1 MLLKTIFPRFNLRG
15 SILNIDDRRHE
26 VKYMCNKCGKL
37 RVMFSL
43 CDLKTEDLA
52 SKGYIEITDI
62 HNCVES
68 KLTPITLYVDASYS
82 VRSQF
87 PIEVEK
93 TKTTE
98 PLPGLDIPLPIKV
111 KMGNREIEKIKGFRG
126 KNIRSI
132 KISDKLRQTNF
143 ILDIS
148 NKGNELSSTSKMSLV
163 TVSMR
168 INKKVSEENA
178 KKWLEIIAS
187 TIETRVMLDE
197 TVLSHLLVY
206 LEGKIGEKPEEYEKI
221 EVEFL
226 LSNSHLISNESL
238 LTNFEENKSKIF
250 PDWTKVEHSYAAKII
265 QNCSASKHKTLWEV
279 YETVKDKQTLTEF
292 LSLVRELRKQEVIK
306 VEKMEFFTLSD
317 PQTK

>member
-1 MLLKTIFPRFNLRG
+1 MSTKEREKEKVGSSIGKKVTVSDDCLFLPLKKEIYAVKNNFPRFNLRG

-87 PIEVEK
+87 PIELEK

-111 KMGNREIEKIKGFRG
+111 K
-126 KNIRSI
+126 S
-132 KISDKLRQTNF
+132 S
-143 ILDIS
+143 LD
-148 NKGNELSSTSKMSLV
+148 
-163 TVSMR
+163 
-168 INKKVSEENA
+168 
-178 KKWLEIIAS
+178 
-187 TIETRVMLDE
+187 
-197 TVLSHLLVY
+197 
-206 LEGKIGEKPEEYEKI
+206 P
-221 EVEFL
+221 
-226 LSNSHLISNESL
+226 
-238 LTNFEENKSKIF
+238 F
-250 PDWTKVEHSYAAKII
+250 P
-265 QNCSASKHKTLWEV
+265 
-279 YETVKDKQTLTEF
+279 
-292 LSLVRELRKQEVIK
+292 
-306 VEKMEFFTLSD
+306 
-317 PQTK
+317 